1 MSTQATAT
9 QAQDAWKTTPNNDEE
24 NQKPRPSGK
33 TKLPTTPTKP
43 NNTVISTITTTT
55 TNTTTTNTIQETIT
69 DLRPALGLPTV
80 GFPTSIKSKTRAPQ
94 NLKPYLAG
102 PGYGFFYGSCDVGL
116 KPGTNSLRQTAWER
130 HNNDKHLKKNIRK
143 MKPTFSTQPKVPY
156 KVTAKK
162 RKRVLALVKAVPDP
176 TSRAIR
182 AASELREKM
191 VVIQELE
198 QSIVESQSMTSHKKK
213 MIVKKIQAAVRYV
226 ANKWSVPKLEIP
238 RLWLE
243 VVLPESDGIGSR
255 TRFDQ
260 FSYVLK
266 RECRHNI
273 QAQELLAAY
282 LERRCVSNES
292 LTPNEINALWKLAV
306 MSGALHEDVVFGWHA
321 GILGAVRIVASVEMN
336 LERREQLRV
345 KMQPFIKWL
354 QRRESG
360 EESDRS
366 MGGGE
371 GEEVEKGERSSGGG
385 NGVPQLALPMG
396 DGRGGG
402 PFTTRNRKKRPI
414 QPKGKKNNNG
424 TGPRE
429 RRVRSRAQP
438 KTAR

>member
-1 MSTQATAT
+1 M
-9 QAQDAWKTTPNNDEE
+9 
-24 NQKPRPSGK
+24 
-33 TKLPTTPTKP
+33 
-43 NNTVISTITTTT
+43 
-55 TNTTTTNTIQETIT
+55 
-69 DLRPALGLPTV
+69 
-80 GFPTSIKSKTRAPQ
+80 IKSKTQAPQ

-162 RKRVLALVKAVPDP
+162 RKRILALVKAVPDP

-182 AASELREKM
+182 AASELREKV

-198 QSIVESQSMTSHKKK
+198 QSIVESQSVTSHKKK

-282 LERRCVSNES
+282 LERRCVSNET

-360 EESDRS
+360 EENERGG
-366 MGGGE
+366 MGGGG

-396 DGRGGG
+396 GGGRGGG
-402 PFTTRNRKKRPI
+402 PFTTRNRPKRPI
-414 QPKGKKNNNG
+414 QPKGKKKNNNG

-429 RRVRSRAQP
+429 RRVHRAP